1 MTFKAIFTAAA
12 VCALSAGAAHSQST
26 AGSMPSPIP
35 ATGAP
40 DPDRGSTPT
49 TAVNPMSQPSTI
61 TTTTVTMWPDT
72 SAAAATSYGRAAS
85 VTTELVTNGP
95 VPDTAENRAK
105 YGQPL
110 SNAGKRTAAA
120 GN

>member
-12 VCALSAGAAHSQST
+12 ACALMAGAAHSQST
-26 AGSMPSPIP
+26 AGSTPSPTWDVGAP
-35 ATGAP
+35 ATAP
-40 DPDRGSTPT
+40 DGAPT
-49 TAVNPMSQPSTI
+49 TAVNPMSQPSTV
-61 TTTTVTMWPDT
+61 TTTTMTVWPDT

-85 VTTELVTNGP
+85 VTTELITNGP